1 MRTIAFITL
10 FCLTGFLS
18 YGYGDSSAHQSI
30 YWPSATADESLAR
43 VDKHHYSIHLK
54 VDLPIILPTV
64 AWSIYALPKIYNKP
78 NLDSAV
84 VANLNKNNIPS
95 FDRWAVRYSDKADM
109 QSNYLFYASM
119 PYPFLLL
126 LDHDIRKD
134 AAQVGTLY
142 LEALGITGLLY
153 TSGDYF
159 IDRYRP
165 ETYDASKPFG
175 DRLSGNEKNAFF
187 AGHVALVGTCTFF
200 AASVYDE
207 YHPHKAFKWALYGFA
222 TAATATTIYLRHEA
236 GKHFPSDLLVGT
248 IVGVGSGMLVP
259 RLHRYKPGKKQAWHF
274 TPSAGQGM
282 GMTAIYKF

>member
-1 MRTIAFITL
+1 MRTYTLITL
-10 FCLTGFLS
+10 FCLSGFLS
-18 YGYGDSSAHQSI
+18 YGFTDSTVHQAI
-30 YWPSATADESLAR
+30 YWPSAAADESLAK
-43 VDKHHYSIHLK
+43 VDKHHYSINLK

-64 AWSIYALPKIYNKP
+64 AWSIYALPKIYSKP
-78 NLDSAV
+78 NLDSAT

-95 FDRWAVRYSDKADM
+95 FDRWAVKYSDKADM

-119 PYPFLLL
+119 PFPFLLL

-134 AAQVGTLY
+134 AGQVGTLY
-142 LEALGITGLLY
+142 LEALGVTGLLY

-159 IDRYRP
+159 INRYRP
-165 ETYDASKPFG
+165 ETYDASKPFQ

-187 AGHVALVGTCTFF
+187 AGHPALVATCTFF

-207 YHPHKAFKWALYGFA
+207 YHPNKGFKWVLYGFA

-259 RLHRYKPGKKQAWHF
+259 RLHKYKPGKKQAWHF
-274 TPSAGQGM
+274 TPSAGEGM